1 MSKIS
6 VDALNILAH
15 LSSKGKGRAW
25 VYVNC
30 KKGSVL
36 PDELLDRRDEIEQ
49 ILESNKSGFDGIIS
63 FHDSSFPK
71 IRARVSAGDY
81 PLCFFYRGDIS
92 SVSPQA
98 HPQPSPHAS

>member
-25 VYVNC
+25 VYANC
-30 KKGSVL
+30 KKDSVL

-49 ILESNKSGFDGIIS
+49 ILESNQSGFD
-63 FHDSSFPK
+63 
-71 IRARVSAGDY
+71 
-81 PLCFFYRGDIS
+81 
-92 SVSPQA
+92 
-98 HPQPSPHAS
+98 